1 MRAAT
6 PAVLIVGTLAVGAPS
21 LAAQQDT
28 LRAAPAAASL
38 PPAGFGTLRQDDVAV
53 RLETATLQIRL
64 LPLHEGVIRLLA
76 QDTYASLH
84 RLRETRDSDI
94 ARVGRRYGLSE
105 PTVFIVTF
113 FGRQDRARFEP
124 ELLTITSQN
133 RFFRPVEILPL
144 SPLWNRRQLNQRETA
159 TALYIYQDG
168 IRILDPF
175 EVKYEGVASTDW
187 ERSLRTLDRERALVL
202 ARAARKR

>member
-1 MRAAT
+1 MRAAPLLT
-6 PAVLIVGTLAVGAPS
+6 LILGVAAAANPSAAQEDTLAARSGMA
-21 LAAQQDT
+21 D
-28 LRAAPAAASL
+28 L

-64 LPLHEGVIRLLA
+64 LPLHEAVIRLLA
-76 QDTYASLH
+76 QDTYASIH
-84 RLRETRDSDI
+84 RLRE
-94 ARVGRRYGLSE
+94 ARQNEISAVGRRYGMSE

-133 RFFRPVEILPL
+133 RFFRPMEILPL
-144 SPLWNRRQLNQRETA
+144 SPLWNRRQLNQRETV
-159 TALYIYQDG
+159 TALYVYEDG

-175 EVKYEGVASTDW
+175 EVRYQDVSSTAW

-202 ARAARKR
+202 ARAARRP